1 MKTILSSI
9 LAKVVIYVSF
19 LLVFSLGAV
28 AQEKYE
34 LKVVVKGIK
43 ERSGTIG
50 AILTNDATNFPSGV
64 NAIDRKVITVT
75 PEGDIVLTF
84 SDILEGRYAV
94 ILLQDLNGNQVLD
107 MNGQMPTEPFG
118 FSNLTFLMGPP
129 AFDQCAFQL
138 DENKTIEIQLMVF

>member
-1 MKTILSSI
+1 MKTNLLSI
-9 LAKVVIYVSF
+9 VAKVVIYVSF
-19 LLVFSLGAV
+19 LFVFSFGSS

-64 NAIDRKVITVT
+64 NAIDRKVIAVT
-75 PEGDIVLTF
+75 PEGDITLTF
-84 SDILEGRYAV
+84 SDVLEGNYAV
-94 ILLQDLNGNQVLD
+94 ILLQDLNGNQTLD
-107 MNGQMPTEPFG
+107 MNGQMPAEPFG

-129 AFDQCAFQL
+129 AFEQCAFQL
-138 DENKTIEIQLMVF
+138 EENKTIEIQLIAF